1 MVTSFISGSRRNN
14 KIVRKKMDSQ
24 ENTII
29 EGENLEKSEEEI
41 VKMQQELEEARAK
54 SEAANDMML
63 RLAAELDNYKKR
75 TMKEQ
80 ESLRKYANQNLIKEF
95 FAVLDNLERAIASA
109 NESEDLNSLI
119 EGVKMIFK
127 QIYTILQK
135 EGVNR
140 IDAVGEKFDPNLH
153 EAVAHI
159 PSDEFPENTII
170 EELQKGYIL
179 QDRVIRPS
187 MVVVSKGSLKDNEQ

>member
-1 MVTSFISGSRRNN
+1 
-14 KIVRKKMDSQ
+14 MDSQ